1 MSGRAQRFPA
11 KYPVVARKGPDM
23 FQSTICNISIG
34 GGCIIGEHAL
44 KKDDTILLDYG
55 VGQTRAVV
63 MWTMEK
69 MVGLK
74 FDDRLSDLALLN
86 IRNLKEVA

>member
-11 KYPVVARKGPDM
+11 KYPVIFRKGPEM
-23 FQSTICNISIG
+23 YPSTICNISIG
-34 GGCIIGEHAL
+34 GGCILGEHQL
-44 KKDDTILLDYG
+44 EKGHTILLDYG

-74 FDDRLSDLALLN
+74 FEDILSDFAMLN
-86 IRNLKEVA
+86 IRNIKAVA